1 MPLWSLTKE
10 RVDDLIRQMD
20 CKKGEHETLEK
31 LPIFT
36 LWESDLANFSNE
48 LE

>member
-20 CKKGEHETLEK
+20 CKKGEHENLAKMHIYE
-31 LPIFT
+31 